1 LPTSTQ
7 NPGCD
12 AVATPSSDL
21 KRFWIGHGLLPLLAF
36 VAMQEAISRF
46 SLDLR
51 LADYWYRLEG
61 GAWALRDHWLTS
73 DLLHHGGRQLSFTL
87 LGTVLLLLM
96 LSWSHARLVRWRRP
110 LAYLA
115 LATLTSVALVNLGKH
130 LSHQDCPWS
139 LVRYG
144 GERLYHPLFGAPA
157 GSDSDGCFPAGH
169 ASAGYAWLALYFV
182 CLNGLPT
189 RRHLAL
195 LPGLLLGLLFGLAQQ
210 LRGAHFL
217 SHDLWTLAICW
228 FSSLV
233 LYRWLLMPVGPR
245 SRVPR

>member
-1 LPTSTQ
+1 M
-7 NPGCD
+7 
-12 AVATPSSDL
+12 
-21 KRFWIGHGLLPLLAF
+21 KRFWIGHGLLPLLTLA
-36 VAMQEAISRF
+36 ALQEAISRF
-46 SLDLR
+46 SLDLH

-61 GAWALRDHWLTS
+61 GTWALRNNWLTS
-73 DLLHHGGRQLSFTL
+73 ELLHHGGRQLSFAL
-87 LGTVLLLLM
+87 LGLVLLLLL
-96 LSWSHARLVRWRRP
+96 LSWSHAKVAHWRRP

-115 LATLTSVALVNLGKH
+115 IAALTSVALVSLGKH

-139 LVRYG
+139 LLRYG
-144 GERLYHPLFGAPA
+144 GDRLYHPLFGAPP

-182 CLNGLPT
+182 CLHG
-189 RRHLAL
+189 RSKRHRLAL

-228 FSSLV
+228 FSSLL
-233 LYRWLLMPVGPR
+233 LYRWLLLPHN
-245 SRVPR
+245 SN